1 MTTQARQDAIEMVAR
16 RQDGAETSL
25 TIGAHVSLQAI
36 YETPKVPDLLQLAL
50 SRPLSWQARN
60 ENTLIQIVQ
69 SPNLAPQFVAA
80 LLAWDA
86 QAIFGKGEGPLA
98 GYLLRTLPHG
108 GGLSAIRV
116 PVDVPGR
123 VWGESH
129 VARTPADEPIVA
141 AIAVVDLG
149 DDPPGELHHVVRQAR
164 LALTGAW
171 REHARLAES
180 ASLLLANTLSDD
192 RIRQVVAAVEHEVSP
207 RDDFLGSADY
217 RRSMAAVLT
226 RRALENCIKAA
237 NQT

>member
-1 MTTQARQDAIEMVAR
+1 MKTQAKQDTIEMVAR
-16 RQDGAETSL
+16 TQDGVETSL
-25 TIGAHVSLQAI
+25 TIGAHVSLQAMC
-36 YETPKVPDLLQLAL
+36 ETPEFPDLLRLTL
-50 SRPLSWQARN
+50 SRSLSWQARN
-60 ENTLIQIVQ
+60 ENTLIRVVQ

-80 LLAWDA
+80 LLAWGA
-86 QAIFGKGEGPLA
+86 QAIFGEEQGLLGE
-98 GYLLRTLPHG
+98 YLLRTLLHDGP
-108 GGLSAIRV
+108 LSAIRV
-116 PVDVPGR
+116 LVDVPGR

-149 DDPPGELHHVVRQAR
+149 DDPSGEVHHVVRQAR

-192 RIRQVVAAVEHEVSP
+192 RIRQVAAAVEREVLP

-226 RRALENCIKAA
+226 RRALGNCMKGA
-237 NQT
+237 NQV